1 MFIGEGW
8 SLEKLNLYSGRKV
21 KKVKFKTFILL
32 IFISLVPALS
42 IYLGSNTWRM
52 LSIQK
57 TISKYPKVFS
67 QVKSTDTN
75 GILSELGNLSN
86 SIKQKNLY
94 LEQKSYTL
102 ENSVSF
108 IFKST
113 EYLKILGK
121 NFSNSDN
128 KFFISQVNSNKDSF
142 SVEFY
147 EFGSTLSFSTSTVYE
162 ELSRYY
168 KEVQVEFVEEK
179 QILNGLYYFKWNLGG
194 KM

>member
-1 MFIGEGW
+1 MFTGEGW
-8 SLEKLNLYSGRKV
+8 SLEKLNLYAGRKV
-21 KKVKFKTFILL
+21 KKIKFKTFILL

-42 IYLGSNTWRM
+42 IYFGSSTWRM

-57 TISKYPKVFS
+57 IISKYPKVFS
-67 QVKSTDTN
+67 QVTSTNTN

-86 SIKQKNLY
+86 LLKQKNLY

-102 ENSVSF
+102 ENSISSV
-108 IFKST
+108 FKST

-147 EFGSTLSFSTSTVYE
+147 EFGSTLSFSTSTVFE
-162 ELSRYY
+162 ELSKYY
-168 KEVQVEFVEEK
+168 KEVQIEVVEEK
-179 QILNGLYYFKWNLGG
+179 QILNELYYFKWNLGG
-194 KM
+194 QM